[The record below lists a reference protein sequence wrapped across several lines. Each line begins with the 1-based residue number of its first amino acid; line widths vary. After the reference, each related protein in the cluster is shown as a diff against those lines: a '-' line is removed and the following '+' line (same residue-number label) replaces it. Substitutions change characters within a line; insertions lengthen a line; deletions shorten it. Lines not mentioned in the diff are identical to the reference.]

1 LPVVAVPQYNS
12 FGRSR
17 NSSLPDLPFLGTR
30 VFLDFV
36 MAETST
42 TSSRFKAE
50 MPDIPGVTT
59 PPPHRRSPLVTL
71 ILGLLALGVV
81 LFVAIR
87 WFSRSGK
94 AVESQRVEPV
104 AQIEV
109 PSPPPDPN
117 SLLPHADQNNPVI
130 AQIADLAKPWSSIN
144 FFIRNTVSGEN
155 VPATII
161 RLPVGSAT
169 ATAGYWAFS
178 RKASYGTCQLEYI
191 TDIAKLKNEYDYRRA
206 SHPLVGNRCS
216 HTLYDP
222 LLTAG
227 LPGNVWVRGAIVQGA
242 DIRPPLGVEIKVQGK
257 QILAIRTE

>member
-1 LPVVAVPQYNS
+1 
-12 FGRSR
+12 
-17 NSSLPDLPFLGTR
+17 
-30 VFLDFV
+30 

-42 TSSRFKAE
+42 SSSRFKAE
-50 MPDIPGVTT
+50 MPNIPGVTT
-59 PPPHRRSPLVTL
+59 PPPRHRPLIPL
-71 ILGLLALGVV
+71 IVGLVALGVV
-81 LFVAIR
+81 LFLVIR

-94 AVESQRVEPV
+94 AVEPARVEPV

-130 AQIADLAKPWSSIN
+130 AEVADFSKPWSSVD
-144 FFIRNTVSGEN
+144 FFIRSSLSGEN

-161 RLPVGSAT
+161 RLPGGSPA
-169 ATAGYWAFS
+169 APSGYWAFS

-191 TDIAKLKNEYDYRRA
+191 TDIEKLRKEYDYRRA

-222 LLTAG
+222 LVTAS

-257 QILAIRTE
+257 QILAVRTE